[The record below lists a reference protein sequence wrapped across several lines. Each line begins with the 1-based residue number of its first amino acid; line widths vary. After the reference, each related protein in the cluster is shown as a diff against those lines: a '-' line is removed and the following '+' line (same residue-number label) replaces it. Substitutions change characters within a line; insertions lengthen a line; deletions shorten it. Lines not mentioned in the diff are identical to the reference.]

1 MYDETMTYDARRL
14 GTRFDVPFFLF
25 QGESDV
31 ITLTTLATEYF
42 AEVEAPSK
50 GLALIKDAG
59 HFAAFTQPDRFLTE
73 LLTRVRPLASDRV
86 FIGLGVPAYV
96 TQRSKPERASAQHRT
111 RVALRRRHR
120 SKVERLRPAS
130 SAQPFVCR
138 IERPCPLQP
147 PRTAPTGNPEHRSRS
162 GLPRFSRTNGA
173 APAGGGAHQPRSL
186 AAIEHAIGNA
196 EHVVGIEF
204 LLHRFD
210 DLDVGL

>member
-73 LLTRVRPLASDRV
+73 LLTRVRPLASD
-86 FIGLGVPAYV
+86 A
-96 TQRSKPERASAQHRT
+96 
-111 RVALRRRHR
+111 
-120 SKVERLRPAS
+120 AS
-130 SAQPFVCR
+130 SSARSSGICDSAFKTRSALAPL
-138 IERPCPLQP
+138 PLQP
-147 PRTAPTGNPEHRSRS
+147 LRTAPTGNPEHRSRS

-173 APAGGGAHQPRSL
+173 APAGGGAHPPRSL